1 MALAYNL
8 RPAYNNRTLNLSKQ
22 IKICSICI
30 LLISLTY
37 LFLYPIPHL
46 FGYNPLSLLIVLQN
60 EGAISEPVIMFLLG
74 SGLIG
79 LARFLRRKFKK

>member
-1 MALAYNL
+1 MVLAYNL
-8 RPAYNNRTLNLSKQ
+8 HPAYNNRTLNVSKQ
-22 IKICSICI
+22 IKICSISI

-74 SGLIG
+74 SGPIG